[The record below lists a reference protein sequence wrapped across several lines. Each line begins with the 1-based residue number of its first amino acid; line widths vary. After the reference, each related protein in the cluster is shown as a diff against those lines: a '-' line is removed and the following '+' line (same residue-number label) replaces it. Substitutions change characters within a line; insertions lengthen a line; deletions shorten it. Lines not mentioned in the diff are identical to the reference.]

1 MSKSRT
7 MSDIIHGTIE
17 YSGIEGEIIS
27 TPIFNRLQRI
37 SQSSL
42 AFLTFPSNKVKR
54 FEHSVGTMHLSGEIF
69 YNSICN
75 SKEDVANNFFELVI
89 SEIKKWRKTTKQV
102 ELPRELKNVKIE
114 TILQESPYPKCPFYH
129 SYFPANVDSKYAFPY
144 FVAFEAIRIAGLLH
158 DVGHLPYSHILEN
171 ALKDLYVHAES
182 NSKIKPEIK
191 EEFLEIMTPFVK
203 GNDAIHEEFGKLLVN
218 SIKQCVLANLSHEQ
232 ESDNSY
238 FFLVLVFDFAQKIL
252 CSKFTD
258 NTIYADMHLIISGV
272 VDSDRL
278 DYCSRD
284 YYCAALDKSIFDYK
298 RFFQQYTLISKKIG
312 EDEYTHFF
320 FAPSAKNLLLIEEL
334 LRKRYRIYSDINY
347 HHRVHKHEIILEKV
361 ICDLGLLELEDMEEI
376 NSLTN
381 ILPLEVSSIWKLV
394 KELRNDTTWLEY
406 QLIQMDDSWL
416 DTLLKHKFFDIYD
429 ETYYSVKQ
437 HGTKIQWNQFDE
449 LISTRKHYFS
459 LIKRASDFQVLDE
472 NFYKCFVSCGWENTA
487 IKEKISAYKDVKYG
501 DFVRQNKSLFFNYC
515 IKHIT
520 KELAIEEKK
529 NLYYQSVENL
539 FNENL
544 PNKILNC
551 IIRSSRFSCGL
562 NTIKSPVFLV
572 GDGEVEREIRLEQL
586 SFQRD
591 SFLIEEALTP
601 PFHFYY
607 LPGYDESGV
616 PYEVDINELIE
627 PLTKCL
633 IDSLKTV
640 EEKV

>member
-1 MSKSRT
+1 MLKSKT

-54 FEHSVGTMHLSGEIF
+54 FEHSVGTMYLSGEIF

-75 SKEDVANNFFELVI
+75 SDDRVASEFFETIV
-89 SEIKKWRKTTKQV
+89 SEIKEWRSATRQT
-102 ELPRELKNVKIE
+102 ELPRELKNVKSDK
-114 TILQESPYPKCPFYH
+114 ILKESPYPRCPFYY
-129 SYFPANVDSKYAFPY
+129 SYFPANLDNKYAFPY
-144 FVAFEAIRIAGLLH
+144 YVAFESIRVAGLLH

-171 ALKDLYVHAES
+171 ALKNLYINAENDLHIDENVKS
-182 NSKIKPEIK
+182 
-191 EEFLEIMTPFVK
+191 EFLDIMSPFVK

-218 SIKQCVLANLSHEQ
+218 SIKQCVLDNLSHEQ
-232 ESDNSY
+232 ESDISY
-238 FFLVLVFDFAQKIL
+238 FFLLLVFDFAQKIL

-258 NTIYADMHLIISGV
+258 NTVFADMHLIISGV

-284 YYCAALDKSIFDYK
+284 YYCAALDKSIFNYK
-298 RFFQQYTLISKKIG
+298 RFFQGYTLISKKLEG
-312 EDEYTHFF
+312 DNHTHFL
-320 FAPSAKNLLLIEEL
+320 FAPSVKNLLMIEEL

-361 ICDLGLLELEDMEEI
+361 ICDLGVRELENMETIE
-376 NSLTN
+376 NLPN
-381 ILPLEVSSIWKLV
+381 VLPLEVSSIWKLV
-394 KELRNDTTWLEY
+394 KELKNDTMWLEY

-416 DTLLKHKFFDIYD
+416 DTLLKHKFFEIYQ
-429 ETYYSVKQ
+429 ETYSSVKE
-437 HGTKIQWNQFDE
+437 HGTEIQWNQFDE
-449 LISTRKHYFS
+449 LISTRKHYCS
-459 LIKRASDFQVLDE
+459 LIKRSSDFQLLDE
-472 NFYKCFVSCGWENTA
+472 EFYNMFISSDWENST
-487 IKEKISAYKDVKYG
+487 IKEKVSVFKNMKYG
-501 DFVRQNKSLFFNYC
+501 DFVKNNKSLFFNYC

-520 KELAIEEKK
+520 KELAIDEKK
-529 NLYYQSVENL
+529 VLYYQCVEDL
-539 FNENL
+539 FNKNL
-544 PNKILNC
+544 PEKILNC

-572 GDGEVEREIRLEQL
+572 GDLSKEIRLEQL

-591 SFLIEEALTP
+591 SFLVEEALTP

-607 LPGYDESGV
+607 LPDYNEIGV
-616 PYEVDINELIE
+616 PYDVDIKELIN
-627 PLTKCL
+627 PLAKCL
-633 IDSLKTV
+633 VDSLKIS
-640 EEKV
+640 EEKS